1 MTQAGTGQQR
11 LFEADVSAAAM
22 GGRVATRV
30 GVRLIPVDRDS
41 GQALV
46 LTDLA
51 AHQQWYGPMPRWGKG
66 KDGKPEVLLG
76 EIDASGLRGR
86 GGGWF
91 PTGRK
96 MRAVLASAAERSA
109 FGSGR
114 KTVLIGNAMEGEPA
128 SSKDA
133 VLIWHA
139 PHLVLDGMVAAA
151 IAIGAREAYLAV
163 HRGSAL
169 IATLDAAIASR
180 RDPVRVQL
188 ITPPH
193 RYVASEESALA
204 HWAGD
209 GIATPVFDERPFQR
223 GMDGRP
229 TLVLNAE
236 TLANVALIAR
246 HGGRWFA
253 ERGDPQAPGTALVSV
268 GGAVTRPGVIEVPT
282 GTPTSQIID
291 LCGGLS
297 GPVDAFLTGGYGGA
311 WVRREDLWS
320 TPWSPAPV
328 AASGGVVGAGILWA
342 MSAQVCPL
350 DEIASVAHW
359 MAGESAG
366 QCGPCRFGLP
376 AVADDLAL
384 LAGEQVTAGDS
395 ARLKRRLGLV
405 VNRGACKHPDGVVR
419 FVSSGLQA
427 FAPEVSLHLNGRCSA
442 SAAAGTQ
449 QPRLPLPDGRAIPVK
464 PPGKD
469 FQ

>member
-1 MTQAGTGQQR
+1 MR
-11 LFEADVSAAAM
+11 
-22 GGRVATRV
+22 TRV
-30 GVRLIPVDRDS
+30 GVRLIPVDRDT
-41 GQALV
+41 GQVVV

-51 AHQQWYGPMPRWGKG
+51 AHQQWYGPMRQWGKG
-66 KDGKPEVLLG
+66 KEGRPELLLA
-76 EIDASGLRGR
+76 EVEASGLRGR

-91 PTGRK
+91 PTARK
-96 MRAVLASAAERSA
+96 MQAVLASAAQRSPLS
-109 FGSGR
+109 SGR
-114 KTVLIGNAMEGEPA
+114 RTVLLGNAMEGEPA

-139 PHLVLDGMVAAA
+139 PHLLLDGMVAAA
-151 IAIGAREAYLAV
+151 VAIGAREAYLAV
-163 HRGSAL
+163 HRGSTV
-169 IATLDAAIASR
+169 IGVLDAAIAQR
-180 RDPVRVQL
+180 RDPVKIQL

-209 GIATPVFDERPFQR
+209 GLATPVFGERPFER
-223 GMDGRP
+223 GMNGRP

-236 TLANVALIAR
+236 TLGSLALIAR

-253 ERGDPQAPGTALVSV
+253 ERGDPAAPGTTLVTV
-268 GGAVTRPGVIEVPT
+268 GGAVARPGVIEVPT
-282 GTPTSQIID
+282 GTVVSEIIG
-291 LCGGLS
+291 LCGGLT

-311 WVRREDLWS
+311 WVRREVLWDI
-320 TPWSPAPV
+320 PWSPGPV
-328 AASGGVVGAGILWA
+328 AEAGGVVGAGILWA

-350 DEIASVAHW
+350 DEVASVVHW

-376 AVADDLAL
+376 SVADDLAV
-384 LAGEQVTAGDS
+384 LAGERVGVEDT

-419 FVSSGLQA
+419 FVSSGLAA
-427 FAPEVSLHLNGRCSA
+427 FGTEVALHLNGRCGATAVST
-442 SAAAGTQ
+442 SPQ
-449 QPRLPLPDGRAIPVK
+449 QPRLPLPDGRQIPVK

>member
-1 MTQAGTGQQR
+1 MT
-11 LFEADVSAAAM
+11 
-22 GGRVATRV
+22 TRV
-30 GVRLIPVDRDS
+30 GVRLIPVDRES
-41 GQALV
+41 GQAQV

-51 AHQQWYGPMPRWGKG
+51 AHERWYGPMPRWGKG
-66 KDGKPEVLLG
+66 KDRRPELLLD

-91 PTGRK
+91 PSGRK
-96 MRAVLASAAERSA
+96 MRAVLASAAERSSL
-109 FGSGR
+109 GSGR
-114 KTVLIGNAMEGEPA
+114 KTVLIANAMEGEPA
-128 SSKDA
+128 SAKDA

-139 PHLVLDGMVAAA
+139 PHLLLDGIVAAA

-163 HRGSAL
+163 HRGSAV
-169 IATLDAAIASR
+169 IGTLDAAIAAR
-180 RDPVRVQL
+180 RDPVKVQL

-209 GIATPVFDERPFQR
+209 GTATPVFDERPFQR
-223 GMDGRP
+223 GMNGRP
-229 TLVLNAE
+229 TLILNAE

-253 ERGDPQAPGTALVSV
+253 ERGDPQAPGTALVTV
-268 GGAVTRPGVIEVPT
+268 GGAVARPGVIEVPT
-282 GTPTSQIID
+282 GTPTAEVIG
-291 LCGGLS
+291 LCGGLT

-320 TPWSPAPV
+320 SPWSPSPV
-328 AASGGVVGAGILWA
+328 AQVGGVVGAGILWA

-366 QCGPCRFGLP
+366 QCGPCRFGL
-376 AVADDLAL
+376 ASIADDLAL
-384 LAGEQVTAGDS
+384 LAGERVSPEDT

-419 FVSSGLQA
+419 FASTGLHA
-427 FAPEVSLHLNGRCSA
+427 FGSEVALHLNGRCGA
-442 SAAAGTQ
+442 TAIAGAVQ
-449 QPRLPLPDGRAIPVK
+449 HPRLPLPDGRAIPVK
-464 PPGKD
+464 APGKD

>member
-1 MTQAGTGQQR
+1 MT
-11 LFEADVSAAAM
+11 
-22 GGRVATRV
+22 TRV

-46 LTDLA
+46 LTDLT
-51 AHQQWYGPMPRWGKG
+51 AHQQWYGPMRRWGKG
-66 KDGKPEVLLG
+66 KDGRPELLLA
-76 EIDASGLRGR
+76 EIEASGLRGR

-96 MRAVLASAAERSA
+96 MQAVLASAARRSS

-114 KTVLIGNAMEGEPA
+114 KTVLLANAMEGEPA

-133 VLIWHA
+133 VLAWHA
-139 PHLVLDGMVAAA
+139 PHLILDGMVAAS
-151 IAIGAREAYLAV
+151 IAIGARQAYLAV
-163 HRGSAL
+163 HRGSS
-169 IATLDAAIASR
+169 IVPTLDAAIAAR
-180 RDPVRVQL
+180 RDPVKIEL

-204 HWAGD
+204 HWVSD
-209 GIATPVFDERPFQR
+209 GMATPVFDERPFER
-223 GMDGRP
+223 GVDGRP

-253 ERGDPQAPGTALVSV
+253 ERGDPQAPGTALVTV
-268 GGAVTRPGVIEVPT
+268 GGAVARPGVIEVPT
-282 GTPTSQIID
+282 GTPVSEIIG
-291 LCGGLS
+291 LCGGLA
-297 GPVDAFLTGGYGGA
+297 GPVEAMLTGGYGGA
-311 WVRREDLWS
+311 WVRQQDLWQV
-320 TPWSPAPV
+320 PWSPGPIAEV
-328 AASGGVVGAGILWA
+328 GGVVGAGILWA

-350 DEIASVAHW
+350 DEVASVVHW

-376 AVADDLAL
+376 SIADDLAL
-384 LAGEQVTAGDS
+384 LAGEQVSAEDT

-419 FVSSGLQA
+419 FVSSGLRAFQA
-427 FAPEVSLHLNGRCSA
+427 EVSMHLNGRCG
-442 SAAAGTQ
+442 AAAITGGSQ
-449 QPRLPLPDGRAIPVK
+449 QARLPLPAGRTIPVK